1 MEAYRKDTSMMKIG
15 KKALAYQIRII
26 KSIYTILIES
36 YYWAAIVYD

>member
-15 KKALAYQIRII
+15 KKAFAYQIRI
-26 KSIYTILIES
+26 IYTILIES